1 MKTNYKYL
9 KDNNLF
15 EAHLRF
21 KRAIGEAFSFAPIE
35 EAEDDQNQQQDPM
48 GGAPG
53 EDPMGGGA
61 PGGDPMGGGAPG
73 GDPMG
78 GGGAPGG
85 DPMDGGGPGGAPGGD
100 PIGGDSMGGGATDG
114 APGEDPMGGGAPGG
128 DPMGGDPMGGMEE
141 GGEQEEDDVIDVD
154 DLTDAQ
160 EKVNDKVN
168 SVGRDLGNV
177 DKKIGKL
184 IGAIE
189 TLQNMFNQNNEK
201 IEDLKREIEKRNPT
215 QTEKLNLRSI
225 DSYPFVDKPT
235 DYWAK
240 KTANSNYSVYADN
253 DEPTTQEYVITN
265 NDVDDFTERDI
276 EDSFSI
282 SDELDQNIKK
292 IFGL

>member
-48 GGAPG
+48 GG
-53 EDPMGGGA
+53 
-61 PGGDPMGGGAPG
+61 GGAPG

-85 DPMDGGGPGGAPGGD
+85 DPMGGGGAPGGAPGGD
-100 PIGGDSMGGGATDG
+100 PMGGS
-114 APGEDPMGGGAPGG
+114 APGDDQMGGDPMGGGAPVE

-292 IFGL
+292 IFNLP

>member
-1 MKTNYKYL
+1 MATNYKYL

-21 KRAIGEAFSFAPIE
+21 KKAIGEAFGYGAIE
-35 EAEDDQNQQQDPM
+35 EADDDQDQQQQGGPDGGMPQGPDAM
-48 GGAPG
+48 G
-53 EDPMGGGA
+53 GGGA
-61 PGGDPMGGGAPG
+61 PGGDPMGGMPPGGGPNGGGMPPG
-73 GDPMG
+73 GDM
-78 GGGAPGG
+78 GGAPGG
-85 DPMDGGGPGGAPGGD
+85 DPNGGMPPAPGD
-100 PIGGDSMGGGATDG
+100 DMGGM
-114 APGEDPMGGGAPGG
+114 PGEDPMGGPDGGMPGM
-128 DPMGGDPMGGMEE
+128 DPMEE
-141 GGEQEEDDVIDVD
+141 GEPEEEDDVIDVD

-184 IGAIE
+184 IGAID
-189 TLQNMFNQNNEK
+189 TLKDMFDKNNEK

-225 DSYPFVDKPT
+225 DSYPFSQKPT

-240 KTANSNYSVYADN
+240 KSATSNYSAYADN
-253 DEPTTQEYVITN
+253 DEPTSQEYVITN
-265 NDVDDFTERDI
+265 NDVDDFTEREI
-276 EDSFSI
+276 ADSFSI
-282 SDELDQNIKK
+282 ADDLDQDIKK

>member
-48 GGAPG
+48 GGGAPGGAPG
-53 EDPMGGGA
+53 EDPMGGGGA

-73 GDPMG
+73 GDSM

-85 DPMDGGGPGGAPGGD
+85 VPGGD
-100 PIGGDSMGGGATDG
+100 PMGGDPMGGGAPD
-114 APGEDPMGGGAPGG
+114 GAPGG

-240 KTANSNYSVYADN
+240 KAANSNYSVYGDN
-253 DEPTTQEYVITN
+253 DEPTTMEYVITN